1 MTESATVKGM
11 KLAIGFMPSGND
23 FAEMAEFVKGAEALG
38 VDQVWMP
45 EAYGTDAVSI
55 LAWLAAQTSRIK
67 LGSAILQMPAR
78 APAMTAMTGAT
89 LDLLSG
95 GRALLGIGLSGPQV
109 AEGWYGEP
117 YTKPIQRTREYI
129 EIMQMIWDREE
140 RLSYDGEVYKLP
152 AEGGKGLGKALK
164 LMFKPSR
171 RLPVY
176 LASLG
181 PKNVALTAE
190 LADGWL
196 PAFFVPDRIDVFAD
210 ALKEGAGRSGRDL
223 ATLDIVVGTTVAIGD
238 DVPIDAVRA
247 MSKMPV
253 GFYIGG
259 MGAREANFYN
269 DLACRYGY
277 EKEAKEIQDLFL
289 SGKKQEAMA
298 LVPDSLVDSMGLWG
312 DEGRIRERLDVYREA
327 GVTTLNCQVGGSIE
341 ARLEQIRRLIELAGD

>member
-1 MTESATVKGM
+1 MSGTASVKGM

-23 FAEMAEFVKGAEALG
+23 FKEMIAFVQGAEELG

-55 LAWLAAQTSRIK
+55 LGWLAGQTDKIK
-67 LGSAILQMPAR
+67 IGSAILQIPAR
-78 APAMTAMTGAT
+78 APAMTAMTAAT
-89 LDLLSG
+89 LDLLSN
-95 GRALLGIGLSGPQV
+95 GRMLLGIGLSGPQV
-109 AEGWYGEP
+109 AEGWYGQP

-129 EIMQMIWDREE
+129 EIMRKIWDREE
-140 RLSYDGEVYKLP
+140 RLAYEGQVYRLP
-152 AEGGKGLGKALK
+152 VEGGRNLGKALK
-164 LMFKPSR
+164 LMFKPAR
-171 RLPVY
+171 RVPLY

-196 PAFFVPDRIDVFAD
+196 PAFFLPDRVDVFKD
-210 ALKEGAGRSGRDL
+210 ALEEGAARNGRDL
-223 ATLDIVVGTTVAIGD
+223 ATLDIVAGATVAIGD
-238 DVPIDAVRA
+238 DIPIDMVRSMA
-247 MSKMPV
+247 KMPV

-289 SGKKQEAMA
+289 AGKKQEAMA
-298 LVPDSLVDSMGLWG
+298 LVPDSLVDAMGLWG
-312 DEGRIRERLDVYREA
+312 DPSRIHDRLDAYRDA
-327 GVTTLNCQVGGSIE
+327 GVTTLNCQVGGSVSQ
-341 ARLEQIRRLIELAGD
+341 RLEQIKRLLDLAGD

>member
-1 MTESATVKGM
+1 MSESVTVNGM

-23 FAEMAEFVKGAEALG
+23 FAEMIEFVKGAEELG
-38 VDQVWMP
+38 VDQIWMP
-45 EAYGTDAVSI
+45 EAYGTDAVTI
-55 LAWLAAQTSRIK
+55 LGWLAAQTSRIK

-109 AEGWYGEP
+109 AEGWYGQP

-129 EIMQMIWDREE
+129 DIMRIIWDREE
-140 RLSYDGEVYKLP
+140 RLAYDGEVYKLP
-152 AEGGKGLGKALK
+152 AEGGKGLGKPLK

-196 PAFFVPDRIDVFAD
+196 PAFFVPDRIDVFSD
-210 ALKEGAGRSGRDL
+210 ALKEGAARSGRDL
-223 ATLDIVVGTTVAIGD
+223 STLDVVVGATVAIGD
-238 DVPIDAVRA
+238 DVPIDAVRSMA
-247 MSKMPV
+247 KMPV

-312 DEGRIRERLDVYREA
+312 DSGRIRERLDVYRDA
-327 GVTTLNCQVGGSIE
+327 GVTTLNCQLGGGIE
-341 ARLEQIRRLIELAGD
+341 QRLTQIRRLIELAGD

>member
-23 FAEMAEFVKGAEALG
+23 FAEMVEFVKGAEALG

-129 EIMQMIWDREE
+129 EIMQMIWDRE
-140 RLSYDGEVYKLP
+140 
-152 AEGGKGLGKALK
+152 
-164 LMFKPSR
+164 
-171 RLPVY
+171 
-176 LASLG
+176 
-181 PKNVALTAE
+181 
-190 LADGWL
+190 
-196 PAFFVPDRIDVFAD
+196 
-210 ALKEGAGRSGRDL
+210 
-223 ATLDIVVGTTVAIGD
+223 
-238 DVPIDAVRA
+238 
-247 MSKMPV
+247 
-253 GFYIGG
+253 
-259 MGAREANFYN
+259 
-269 DLACRYGY
+269 
-277 EKEAKEIQDLFL
+277 
-289 SGKKQEAMA
+289 
-298 LVPDSLVDSMGLWG
+298 
-312 DEGRIRERLDVYREA
+312 
-327 GVTTLNCQVGGSIE
+327 
-341 ARLEQIRRLIELAGD
+341 